1 MSAKPSSDAYAIPTD
16 PVVLQHL
23 LAEQRAANERLSTV
37 IDGLRREK
45 AEVARLLT
53 EQIEKFKS
61 QIAWLTRQLFG
72 RKSEKID
79 PNQQWFDALTINA
92 VEQNPPATPAP
103 ALEQTVAAHTRKHT
117 PHGRGELP
125 AHLPREIEIVDV
137 PETEKTLPDGTLR
150 PLIGHEDTE
159 RVAYTPGRIYVKV
172 TRRPKYGSPVGAE
185 ENGVVI
191 APVPETLIPK
201 CLADESLLAHLVV
214 SKFADHLP
222 LNRMESVL
230 SRSGIDLTRQ
240 TMCDWTVAC
249 GLATQPLVDA
259 IIAEIFAN
267 GLAHNDDTPVDMQDY
282 KSDKPRGQRTRE
294 TRLWVTTVSPRE
306 GPWTVF
312 DFTTGRSADG
322 PLRFFKNFKGR
333 IVCDAYTVYDKLD
346 DTYDEI
352 ELNGCWT
359 HVRRYFLKAYE
370 SGHPSEGAEFLSL
383 IRELY
388 KIESELIDSVLLPD
402 ATTEQRAE
410 ALRNDNARR
419 TKVRGEEAIPVL
431 ARIRTRIDELLPGTP
446 PDDKLGKALKYTDG
460 IWPRLIAYA
469 KDGRLPIDNNPAEQ
483 MIRPIAIGRNN
494 WLFFGS
500 ERGGR
505 AAANL
510 MSLIATCKRAKV
522 EPFAYLCDVFRRLPL
537 AKTPEQI
544 RALLPNVWKL
554 A

>member
-1 MSAKPSSDAYAIPTD
+1 MPAKPSIDELTLPANP
-16 PVVLQHL
+16 
-23 LAEQRAANERLSTV
+23 AA
-37 IDGLRREK
+37 LRRLVMEQQAVIESLHREK
-45 AEVARLLT
+45 DEVARLLA

-61 QIAWLTRQLFG
+61 QIAWLTKQLFG

-79 PNQQWFDALTINA
+79 PNQAWFDALTISA
-92 VEQNPPATPAP
+92 VEGNPPAASAP
-103 ALEQTVAAHTRKHT
+103 ALEQTVAAHTRKVT

-125 AHLPREIEIVDV
+125 ANLPREIVIVDV
-137 PETEKTLPDGTLR
+137 SESEKMLPDGTLR
-150 PLIGHEDTE
+150 PVIGHEDAE

-191 APVPETLIPK
+191 APVPEALIPK

-230 SRSGIDLTRQ
+230 SRSGIELTRQ
-240 TMCDWTVAC
+240 TMCDWTVGC
-249 GLATQPLVDA
+249 GLATQPLVDG
-259 IIAEIFAN
+259 IIAELFAN
-267 GLAHNDDTPVDMQDY
+267 GLVHNDDTPVDMQDY

-294 TRLWVTTVSPRE
+294 TRLWVSTVSPRE

-333 IVCDAYTVYDKLD
+333 IVCDAYTVYDSLD
-346 DTYDEI
+346 DAYDEI
-352 ELNGCWT
+352 AFNGCWT
-359 HVRRYFLKAYE
+359 HVRRYFLKAHE
-370 SGHPSEGAEFLSL
+370 SGHPAEGAEFLSL

-388 KIESELIDSVLLPD
+388 KIESECIDTVLSPD
-402 ATTEQRAE
+402 ATPEMRAC
-410 ALRNDNARR
+410 ALQKDNAHR
-419 TKVRGEEAIPVL
+419 TVVRGERSVPVL
-431 ARIRTRIDELLPGTP
+431 ARIRARMDELLPGTT
-446 PDDKLGKALKYTDG
+446 PDSKLAKAIKYADG
-460 IWPRLIAYA
+460 IWPRLQAYA
-469 KDGRLPIDNNPAEQ
+469 QDGRLPIDNNPAEQ

-510 MSLIATCKRAKV
+510 MSIIATCKRAKV
-522 EPFAYLCDVFRRLPL
+522 EPFAYLCDVFRRLPA
-537 AKTPEQI
+537 AKSPKQV
-544 RALLPNVWKL
+544 RALLPDVWKP

>member
-1 MSAKPSSDAYAIPTD
+1 MSAKPSSNACAIPAD
-16 PVVLQHL
+16 PAAL
-23 LAEQRAANERLSTV
+23 LRLVAEQQAV
-37 IDGLRREK
+37 IESLRSEK
-45 AEVARLLT
+45 DEIARLLT

-61 QIAWLTRQLFG
+61 QVAWLTRQLFG
-72 RKSEKID
+72 RKSEKFD
-79 PNQQWFDALTINA
+79 PNQQWFDAMTLQA
-92 VEQNPPATPAP
+92 VEQNTPAVP
-103 ALEQTVAAHTRKHT
+103 AQAKEQTVAAHTRKVT

-137 PETEKTLPDGTLR
+137 PESEKALPDGTPR
-150 PLIGHEDTE
+150 PLIGHEDAE
-159 RVAYTPGRIYVKV
+159 RVAYTPGRIFVKV

-185 ENGVVI
+185 EHGVVI
-191 APVPETLIPK
+191 APVPEALIPK

-222 LNRMESVL
+222 LNRMERIL
-230 SRSGIDLTRQ
+230 GRSGIELTRQ

-249 GLATQPLVDA
+249 GLATQPLIDGM
-259 IIAEIFAN
+259 IAELFAN
-267 GLAHNDDTPVDMQDY
+267 GLVHSDDTPVDMQDY
-282 KSDKPRGQRTRE
+282 KSNKPRGERTRE
-294 TRLWVTTVSPRE
+294 TRLWVTTTSPRE

-333 IVCDAYTVYDKLD
+333 IVCDAYTVYDTLD

-352 ELNGCWT
+352 ALNGCWT
-359 HVRRYFLKAYE
+359 HVRRYFLKAHE
-370 SGHPSEGAEFLSL
+370 SGHPAEGAEFLSM

-388 KIESELIDSVLLPD
+388 AIESDLSDSILPPD
-402 ATTEQRAE
+402 ATPEVRAN
-410 ALRNDNARR
+410 ALQKDNARR
-419 TKVRGEEAIPVL
+419 TAVRGERSLPVL
-431 ARIRTRIDELLPGTP
+431 ERIRARMDALLPGTP
-446 PDDKLGKALKYTDG
+446 PDSKLAKALKYADG
-460 IWPRLIAYA
+460 IWPRLIEYA

-483 MIRPIAIGRNN
+483 MIRPIALGRNN

-522 EPFAYLCDVFRRLPL
+522 EPFAYLCDVFRRLPA
-537 AKTPEQI
+537 AKTPEQV
-544 RALLPNVWKL
+544 RALLPDVWQP